1 MRDIP
6 RFGDRGPDP
15 AKLSSELGV
24 RSFSESH
31 SLLRIGQV
39 FLRRV
44 NEFSKNLPDLS
55 TSKASKMRDI
65 PRFGVFGPDPGKFSS
80 ELSKDFT
87 FLLATNQ

>member
-6 RFGDRGPDP
+6 RFGIFGPDP

-44 NEFSKNLPDLS
+44 NEFSKNLPDLIP
-55 TSKASKMRDI
+55 SKVSKTGDI
-65 PRFGVFGPDPGKFSS
+65 PRFGGWGPEPV
-80 ELSKDFT
+80 
-87 FLLATNQ
+87 